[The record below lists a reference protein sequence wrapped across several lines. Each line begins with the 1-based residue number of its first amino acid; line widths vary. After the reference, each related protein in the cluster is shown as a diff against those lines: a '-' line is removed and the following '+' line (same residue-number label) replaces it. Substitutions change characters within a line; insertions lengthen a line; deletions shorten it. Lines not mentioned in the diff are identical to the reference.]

1 MLHRGHTYKYTGDP
15 NDQEA
20 LIDFAV
26 DTFHDSEHKVKV
38 PIMPTLLEELR
49 DLFNNSVEH
58 KGGLV
63 QAMLMKDNDGS
74 ISYGAL
80 FCVYILP
87 VLTVW
92 GFYKLM
98 QIPFSPEDDVAE
110 RTRIIEEHNRIE
122 KQKIDNWI

>member
-1 MLHRGHTYKYTGDP
+1 
-15 NDQEA
+15 
-20 LIDFAV
+20 
-26 DTFHDSEHKVKV
+26 
-38 PIMPTLLEELR
+38 MPTLLEELR
-49 DLFNNSVEH
+49 DLFNHSVEH
-58 KGGLV
+58 KGGLLN
-63 QAMLMKDNDGS
+63 AMLMKDNDGV

-87 VLTVW
+87 VLTVY

-110 RTRIIEEHNRIE
+110 RTRVIEEHNRIE

>member
-1 MLHRGHTYKYTGDP
+1 
-15 NDQEA
+15 
-20 LIDFAV
+20 
-26 DTFHDSEHKVKV
+26 
-38 PIMPTLLEELR
+38 
-49 DLFNNSVEH
+49 
-58 KGGLV
+58 
-63 QAMLMKDNDGS
+63 MLMKDNDGV

-110 RTRIIEEHNRIE
+110 RTRVIEEHNRIE